1 MKNGIAFSGGG
12 LKIFAH
18 IGALKALEEL
28 GVEFDYTSGTSSGSV
43 IAALYALGVK
53 PSEMLEIISS
63 RYKEIAQI
71 NARNVFGSAFKS
83 ILKNE
88 LKLKSLIDGSKIEMA
103 MENMLNDEKFEK
115 ITMKDVKKKL
125 AIISCDTISTKEI
138 VFLSEDFEIEN
149 TERTDYIVGANISKA
164 VRASMSFPG
173 VITPCDYGKYNLID
187 GGTVNNLPTKIL
199 KEMGAEKVLGICFK
213 LNPYE
218 PEDDILSVALRSAD
232 IFSILNMSV
241 AKKYLN
247 LLLELSILDTGLL
260 DIKDVSNVVDLGYEE
275 TMAQKEIILKEFNN

>member
-71 NARNVFGSAFKS
+71 NVRNVFGSAVKS

-103 MENMLNDEKFEK
+103 MENMLNDEKIEK
-115 ITMKDVKKKL
+115 ITMKDAKKKL

-138 VFLSEDFEIEN
+138 VFLSEDFKIEN
-149 TERTDYIVGANISKA
+149 TERTDYIVGENISKA

-218 PEDDILSVALRSAD
+218 PEDDILGVSLRAAD

-247 LLLELSILDTGLL
+247 LLLELLIPDTGLL

-275 TMAQKEIILKEFNN
+275 TMAQKEIILKEFIN

>member
-71 NARNVFGSAFKS
+71 NVRNVFGSAVKS

-103 MENMLNDEKFEK
+103 MENMLNDEKIEK
-115 ITMKDVKKKL
+115 ITMKDAKKKL

-138 VFLSEDFEIEN
+138 VFLSEDFKIEN
-149 TERTDYIVGANISKA
+149 TERTDYIVGENISKA

-218 PEDDILSVALRSAD
+218 PEDDILGVSLRAAD

-247 LLLELSILDTGLL
+247 LLLELSIPDTGLL

>member
-71 NARNVFGSAFKS
+71 NVRNVFGSAVKS

-103 MENMLNDEKFEK
+103 MENMLNDEKIEK
-115 ITMKDVKKKL
+115 ITMKDAKKKL

-138 VFLSEDFEIEN
+138 VFLSEDFKIEN
-149 TERTDYIVGANISKA
+149 TERTDYIVGENISKA

-218 PEDDILSVALRSAD
+218 PEDDILGVSLRAAD

-247 LLLELSILDTGLL
+247 LLLELSIPDTGLL

-275 TMAQKEIILKEFNN
+275 TMAQKEIILKEFIN